1 MELVNHF
8 INTVADELDH
18 LNGSE
23 FEAMCRP
30 FLEMLTGKEFEL
42 KGHSLEMKSVKASVD
57 LIQDEDDHF
66 FVKVLLS

>member
-1 MELVNHF
+1 MELVIHF

-23 FEAMCRP
+23 FEALCRP

-42 KGHSLEMKSVKASVD
+42 KGHS
-57 LIQDEDDHF
+57 
-66 FVKVLLS
+66 